1 MGFNALLGTPGFEL
15 ETALGDRLAAARRD
29 DPFEPLAILVG
40 SNLLGAYLR
49 RKLAERSGG
58 LFNVRFV
65 TFADLATLIAREA
78 EGGAGAAAPPF
89 ADRVVVGELVA
100 QGATSSGFAEAART
114 KGFADALIATFNDLA
129 EAGCTSR
136 VSRAILDAGV
146 SKDRAGAKAREV
158 LSLYDRFRERIDS
171 LGGDIQ
177 TRFVT
182 ALSSELPRS
191 LGKRVFAYG
200 FYDFNEMQRRLL
212 ARLARECDVTLF
224 MPWDSGEAYRFA
236 ARGRATLERQGLG
249 PFDSAGPTKGA
260 RPAPKPKLLN
270 VPGEEEEV
278 REIARR
284 ILARSGKKGARFF
297 DVAVLVPSVETYAPL
312 CREVFREA
320 GIPCSMH
327 ALGAAEAGP
336 ALGGALGLLEI
347 LGGGMERR
355 DLVEFLVSAPLRPPE
370 ADRTRVDRFSLWA
383 RLSADAGLV
392 GERGWIEESAAL
404 VERLRLARGKGEGSA
419 GALAAALEV
428 DTAIGKIVRGGEAV
442 RAAASWQGRAK
453 AFSALARELFPEA
466 EDLEPACAAI
476 ESLGALDR
484 LGSSVSF
491 EEFSRIAEASLANAV
506 RSAGRFG
513 GEGVAVLSLAQARG
527 LTFEAVFVPG
537 LAERIFP
544 TAVRQDPFL
553 GDRERRELNAA
564 SNGALVLPEKAER
577 LSEEALLF
585 EIARASAREELVCSY
600 PRFEEGTGRE
610 RIPSSFLRFIEGYS
624 IDGAHAPGLDYER
637 VPRGSPS
644 ARGAGILSAH
654 ELDFENAR
662 EYRGGSGSLPDN
674 PFFSKGARLVRERW
688 GARKFTAYDG
698 VFSSREALEELR
710 AMLGKKGGRF
720 APTSLE
726 TYARCPFA
734 YFITRVLNIEAV
746 EEPERV
752 ISIGP
757 LERGALI
764 HKILARIFGELKER
778 GLLPLGAA
786 PPGEV
791 RAIAERVID
800 RLLESFPNDGER
812 RVSRFLGYGE
822 APRARVGSAISR
834 GRAARGRAISCR
846 SFSRN
851 HSAGSA
857 TGSTL
862 PFECGGRTVLFH
874 GRIDRIDTA
883 GGDRFRVV
891 DYKTGKLN
899 GKDQDLAR
907 GSALQL
913 PVYLLAA
920 SGILGIDLRRGEA
933 RYRRVGIGEG
943 KNVVSFFGDRW
954 DESREAFAKV
964 VNVIASGVEGGVFF
978 APADDQGCRNCD
990 VKIACP
996 AGMARLFGIKAANDE
1011 RARSYVEMRG
1021 EGEEA

>member
-1 MGFNALLGTPGFEL
+1 MGFNALLGSSGFEL
-15 ETALGDRLAAARRD
+15 ETALYDRFAAARRV
-29 DPFEPLAILVG
+29 DPFAPLTILVG

-49 RKLAERSGG
+49 RNLAERAGG

-65 TFADLATLIAREA
+65 TFADLASLIAREA

-100 QGATSSGFAEAART
+100 PGRISSGLADAART
-114 KGFADALIATFNDLA
+114 KGFADALIATFSDLA
-129 EAGCTSR
+129 EAGCTPR
-136 VSRAILDAGV
+136 ISRAILEAGFP
-146 SKDRAGAKAREV
+146 KDQAGAKAAEV
-158 LSLYDRFRERIDS
+158 LSLYARFRERIES

-177 TRFVT
+177 NRFMA
-182 ALSSELPRS
+182 ALSSALPRS
-191 LGKRVFAYG
+191 LGKQVFAYG

-212 ARLARECDVTLF
+212 ARLARERDVTMF

-236 ARGRATLERQGLG
+236 ARGRAALERQGLG
-249 PFDSAGPTKGA
+249 PFVSAGSAGGA
-260 RPAPKPKLLN
+260 GRAPGLKLLN

-284 ILARSGKKGARFF
+284 ILSRAGKKGVRFA

-327 ALGAAEAGP
+327 AGSSEDAGP
-336 ALGGALGLLEI
+336 AMRGALGLLEI
-347 LGGGMERR
+347 LGGAMERR
-355 DLVEFLVSAPLRPPE
+355 DLVEFLVSAPLRLPG
-370 ADRTRVDRFSLWA
+370 ADRTRTDRFSLWA
-383 RLSADAGLV
+383 RLSGEAGII

-404 VERLRLARGKGEGSA
+404 VERLRLASGKGEGC
-419 GALAAALEV
+419 GEALAAALEV
-428 DTAIGKIVRGGEAV
+428 DTVIGKIVHAGEAM
-442 RAAASWQGRAK
+442 RAVASWQGLAK

-466 EDLEPACAAI
+466 EDLESACAAV
-476 ESLGALDR
+476 ESLAALDR
-484 LGSSVSF
+484 LGSPVSF
-491 EEFSRIAEASLANAV
+491 EEFSRIAEASLANAG

-513 GEGVAVLSLAQARG
+513 GEGVNILSLAQARG

-553 GDRERRELNAA
+553 GDRERRELNAV
-564 SNGALVLPEKAER
+564 SKGALVLPEKAER
-577 LSEEALLF
+577 LNEEALLF
-585 EIARASAREELVCSY
+585 ELARASAREELVCSY

-624 IDGAHAPGLDYER
+624 IDGAHGAGLDYER
-637 VPRGSPS
+637 IPRGVPA
-644 ARGAGILSAH
+644 ARGAEILSAH
-654 ELDFENAR
+654 ELDFERVR
-662 EYRGGSGSLPDN
+662 EYRDGSGSLPDN

-688 GARKFTAYDG
+688 GARRFTAYDG
-698 VFSSREALEELR
+698 VFSSKEALDELR
-710 AMLGKKGGRF
+710 AMLDEEGRRF

-734 YFITRVLNIEAV
+734 YFLTRVLDIEAT
-746 EEPERV
+746 EEPERI

-757 LERGALI
+757 LERGILI
-764 HKILARIFGELKER
+764 HKILARIFGELKEK
-778 GLLPLGAA
+778 GLFPLGAA

-791 RAIAERVID
+791 RAIAARIID
-800 RLLESFPNDGER
+800 RYLVSFPNTGNVGFPVFWDMEKR
-812 RVSRFLGYGE
+812 LVRESVLRFLEEERLE
-822 APRARVGSAISR
+822 ADDFVPELFE
-834 GRAARGRAISCR
+834 R
-846 SFSRN
+846 SFGRERDR
-851 HSAGSA
+851 
-857 TGSTL
+857 L
-862 PFECGGRTVLFH
+862 DVPFECGGRTVLFH

-883 GGDRFRVV
+883 GGGRFRVV

-913 PVYLLAA
+913 PIYLLAT
-920 SGILGIDLRRGEA
+920 SKILGLDLRQGEA

-943 KNVVSFFGDRW
+943 KSVVSFFGDRW
-954 DESREAFAKV
+954 DESREAFAKIV
-964 VNVIASGVEGGVFF
+964 DAIASGIERGVFF
-978 APADDQGCRNCD
+978 APADEQGCRNCD

-996 AGMARLFGIKAANDE
+996 AGMARLFGIKAASDE
-1011 RARSYVEMRG
+1011 RARSYIEMRG
-1021 EGEEA
+1021 EGEEEA